1 MEELHKALKI
11 AFASEFSFYLKAHNY
26 HWNVT
31 GSDFAQ
37 FHSFFGDVYQEVWES
52 VDDYAEHI
60 RALDEFPFGGLT
72 EFSRITLLQDASI
85 LRLPVTAMLRQL
97 DDDNQT
103 ILAALDVAHN
113 EATQVEEYGIT
124 NFLEERIDYHQKL
137 GWKLKAFNPA
147 VM

>member
-1 MEELHKALKI
+1 MTLLTERLNVVL
-11 AFASEFSFYLKAHNY
+11 ASVFTFYLKAHNY

-60 RALDEFPFGGLT
+60 RALDDFPFGGLA
-72 EFSRITLLQDASI
+72 EFSRVTLIQDASI

-97 DDDNQT
+97 EDDNQT
-103 ILAALDVAHN
+103 ILAALDFAHN
-113 EATQVEEYGIT
+113 EAALQDEYGIT
-124 NFLEERIDYHQKL
+124 NFLEDRIDYHQKL